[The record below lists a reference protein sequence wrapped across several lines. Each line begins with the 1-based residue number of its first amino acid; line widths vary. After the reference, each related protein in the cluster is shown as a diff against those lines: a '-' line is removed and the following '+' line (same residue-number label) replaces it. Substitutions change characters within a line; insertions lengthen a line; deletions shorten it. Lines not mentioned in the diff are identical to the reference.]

1 MAETQGAGG
10 RGAVGALGSMVSDA
24 VLGAAERV
32 VRPHPDDGRPLPAA
46 PVTATARLPV
56 PSRIP
61 LPAAPARGVGGLAA
75 RVVAGVAPAVIE
87 RLDLDAIVQ
96 RVDIDRV
103 LERVDVNRLIAR
115 VDIEPLLAR
124 VDPNTLIERID
135 VDRLVGRVDMGSVA
149 REAIDGLDLGE
160 IVRESTVGVGGEAVR
175 DARLH
180 AMRADRA
187 LERAVD
193 RAFGREERGA
203 VIPAPG
209 RATSRAGLL
218 SRAAATVVDSLM
230 VVLIG
235 LMLMIIVASI
245 RLLWTGGFDLGFADA
260 VGVRAGALVLL
271 FAYLTYGWGLD
282 GRTLGMQLMGL
293 RVFDEG
299 GTDLSF
305 PRAGVRAVL
314 AMAFPIG
321 LLWSAVSRR
330 SASVQD
336 LIVSTVV
343 VHDWGRERTPER
355 PAHRG
360 ERR

>member
-1 MAETQGAGG
+1 
-10 RGAVGALGSMVSDA
+10 
-24 VLGAAERV
+24 
-32 VRPHPDDGRPLPAA
+32 
-46 PVTATARLPV
+46 
-56 PSRIP
+56 
-61 LPAAPARGVGGLAA
+61 
-75 RVVAGVAPAVIE
+75 VVAGVAPAVIE
-87 RLDLDAIVQ
+87 RLDLNAIVQ
-96 RVDIDRV
+96 RVDVDRV
-103 LERVDVNRLIAR
+103 LERVDVNRLLER
-115 VDIEPLLAR
+115 VDVDALLGR
-124 VDPNTLIERID
+124 VDPTTLIDRID
-135 VDRLVGRVDMGSVA
+135 IDRVVGRVDMGSVA

-160 IVRESTVGVGGEAVR
+160 IVRESTVGVGGDAIR

-187 LERAVD
+187 LERPFD
-193 RAFGREERGA
+193 RALGRDERGA

-218 SRAAATVVDSLM
+218 SRAAAVVIDRIM

-235 LMLMIIVASI
+235 LVLLIIAASL
-245 RLLWTGGFDLGFADA
+245 RLLWSGAFDLGFAD
-260 VGVRAGALVLL
+260 GIGIRAGALVLL

-282 GRTLGMQLMGL
+282 GRTIGMRLMGL
-293 RVFDEG
+293 RVLDEA

-314 AMAFPIG
+314 CMVFPIG

-360 ERR
+360 EGR